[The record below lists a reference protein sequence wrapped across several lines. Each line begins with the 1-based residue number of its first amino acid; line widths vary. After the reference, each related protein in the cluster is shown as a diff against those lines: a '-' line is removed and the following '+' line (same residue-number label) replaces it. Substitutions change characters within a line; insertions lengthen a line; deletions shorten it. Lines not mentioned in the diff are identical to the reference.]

1 MCQRHI
7 HVDPDGYNSVPT
19 LHRSRRLLK
28 NCFLPCTIV
37 SVEENISI
45 YCYSADIKIYLLLDD
60 EIDRKI
66 DVTAILF
73 LLVQNTQQTH
83 DWTLIGSGANGIG
96 ILNVMLIIWVK
107 ANNILL
113 YIWVYYS

>member
-1 MCQRHI
+1 MR
-7 HVDPDGYNSVPT
+7 
-19 LHRSRRLLK
+19 
-28 NCFLPCTIV
+28 
-37 SVEENISI
+37 
-45 YCYSADIKIYLLLDD
+45 KIEL
-60 EIDRKI
+60 KI
-66 DVTAILF
+66 DVTAIQV
-73 LLVQNTQQTH
+73 VQNRQQTH